1 MEWLNKMTS
10 QNICKCGKPYIEHQ
24 ECFSYDSKAL
34 KNPCKKFEPV
44 HTHGE
49 SHHAG
54 RDSDALHVHKNP
66 RKENIK

>member
-34 KNPCKKFEPV
+34 KNPCKKFEPK
-44 HTHGE
+44 E
-49 SHHAG
+49 
-54 RDSDALHVHKNP
+54 DKNG
-66 RKENIK
+66 